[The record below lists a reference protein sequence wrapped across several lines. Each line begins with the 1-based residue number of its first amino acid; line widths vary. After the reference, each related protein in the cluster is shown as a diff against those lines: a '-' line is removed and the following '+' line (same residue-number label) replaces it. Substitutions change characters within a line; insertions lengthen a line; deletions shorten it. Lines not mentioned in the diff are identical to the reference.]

1 VSVTVAEMAR
11 AIEHTLLRSEATP
24 QQIDLLC
31 DEALRY
37 GFVGVCVN
45 PIYVRRAA
53 ERLTLTPTLS
63 LEGRGSLETRRS
75 IGASSTQ
82 APTTVIVAAVGFPLG
97 ASLTATKADEARRAI
112 DDGAT
117 EIDMVVALG
126 ALTAGDQTYVRSDIE
141 AVARVVH
148 QATGNRLLKVI
159 LETAALTTDQLI
171 LGCRCCAEAE
181 ADFVK
186 SSTGFHPA
194 GGARAAHVRAL
205 HRHASPLRVKAAG
218 GIRTAEAAK
227 AMLEAGAVRIGT
239 SAGVAILEQLRASVA

>member
-1 VSVTVAEMAR
+1 MSVTVAEMAR
-11 AIEHTLLRSEATP
+11 AIEHTLLRPEATP
-24 QQIDLLC
+24 QQIDVLC

-37 GFVGVCVN
+37 GFAGVCVN

-53 ERLTLTPTLS
+53 ERLTVTPTLS
-63 LEGRGSLETRRS
+63 PPRRIFNLEGSGSLETR
-75 IGASSTQ
+75 
-82 APTTVIVAAVGFPLG
+82 PVVVAAVGFPLG

-126 ALTAGDQTYVRSDIE
+126 ALTAGDRTYVRSDIE

-186 SSTGFHPA
+186 TSTGFHPN
-194 GGARAAHVRAL
+194 GGATVEHVRQL

-239 SAGVAILEQLRASVA
+239 SAGVAILEQLRAFRLRRT

>member
-1 VSVTVAEMAR
+1 MAR
-11 AIEHTLLRSEATP
+11 AIEHTLLRPEATP
-24 QQIDLLC
+24 QQIDVLC

-53 ERLTLTPTLS
+53 ERLAPTPTLS
-63 LEGRGSLETRRS
+63 LEGRGSLETRP
-75 IGASSTQ
+75 I
-82 APTTVIVAAVGFPLG
+82 VVAAVGFPLG

-126 ALTAGDQTYVRSDIE
+126 ALTAGDRTYVRLDIE

-159 LETAALTTDQLI
+159 LETAALTMDQLI

-186 SSTGFHPA
+186 TSTGFHPN
-194 GGARAAHVRAL
+194 GGATVEHVRQL

-239 SAGVAILEQLRASVA
+239 SAGVAILEQLRAFRLRRT

>member
-1 VSVTVAEMAR
+1 MSVTVVEMAS
-11 AIEHTLLRSEATP
+11 AIEHTLLRPEATP
-24 QQIDLLC
+24 QQIDVLC

-37 GFVGVCVN
+37 GFAGVCVN

-53 ERLTLTPTLS
+53 EK
-63 LEGRGSLETRRS
+63 
-75 IGASSTQ
+75 IG
-82 APTTVIVAAVGFPLG
+82 PIGPIVVAAAGFPLG

-112 DDGAT
+112 DDGAA
-117 EIDMVVALG
+117 EIDMVIALG
-126 ALTAGDQTYVRSDIE
+126 ALTAGDRTYVRSDIE

-148 QATGNRLLKVI
+148 QAARNRLLKVI
-159 LETAALTTDQLI
+159 LETAALTTEQLI

-186 SSTGFHPA
+186 TSTGFHPL
-194 GGARAAHVRAL
+194 GGATVEHVRQL

-218 GIRTAEAAK
+218 GIRTAEAAQ

-239 SAGVAILEQLRASVA
+239 SAGVAILEQLRATAV

>member
-1 VSVTVAEMAR
+1 MSVTEAEMIR
-11 AIEHTLLRSEATP
+11 AVEHTLLRPEATP
-24 QQIDLLC
+24 QQVDALC

-37 GFVGVCVN
+37 GFAGVCVN

-63 LEGRGSLETRRS
+63 REGSGSLEIRP
-75 IGASSTQ
+75 I
-82 APTTVIVAAVGFPLG
+82 VVAAVGFPLG
-97 ASLTATKADEARRAI
+97 ANSTATKADEARRAI

-126 ALTAGDQTYVRSDIE
+126 PLSAGDRTYVRSDIV

-159 LETAALTTDQLI
+159 LETAALTMDQLI

-186 SSTGFHPA
+186 TSTGFHPR
-194 GGARAAHVRAL
+194 GGATVEHVRQL

-239 SAGVAILEQLRASVA
+239 SAGVAILEQLRAFRLRRT